1 MFDKKKYH
9 KEYTFFGNL
18 RRGFQNPVRQLKDT
32 DVYYEALSEKKKT
45 SKASYDHD
53 YYMRVAKPNRTKSA
67 RNSGVHLLT

>member
-9 KEYTFFGNL
+9 KEYIFFGNL
-18 RRGFQNPVRQLKDT
+18 RRNYQNPLKQLKDT
-32 DVYYEALSEKKKT
+32 DVYYKILAEKKKK

-67 RNSGVHLLT
+67 RNSGTQLLI

>member
-9 KEYTFFGNL
+9 REYIFFGNL
-18 RRGFQNPVRQLKDT
+18 RRNYQNPLKQLKDT
-32 DVYYEALSEKKKT
+32 DVYYEISAEKKEN
-45 SKASYDHD
+45 SNYDHD